1 MPFSFSNLSYK
12 QKGII
17 AEFCYLFVIG
27 VLSPFAAGLQ
37 TWSVNT
43 IPNSI
48 GYATVTILQLPVIIL
63 FYRLYL
69 PQTVGK
75 KRYWLFVVLLPVY
88 IMLYDLNGRLAIGA
102 VMVLPFIIE
111 SYRHAISGAHPWDF
125 THGYFNEHIGYTI
138 LVLLAGTAL
147 YIIKLLFKNQHE
159 LTALENEKLKLEL
172 NQLKSQVHPH
182 FFFNTINNMYSL
194 SVQNSPKTPL
204 MIKDLSGIMRYML
217 YDTRREKVLLQQ
229 EVDFINSYI
238 SLENLRHTQTNIIDF
253 AIQGNIDSIEIEPLL
268 FLPLIENTFKHA
280 LHEDVDN
287 KWVKLVLVADE
298 DELVFQTSNPK
309 AENKYSNEKT
319 QSGIGLENV
328 RKRLNLLYPGR
339 HELLIHDDSAIFTVN
354 LTIRLKHD

>member
-12 QKGII
+12 QKGNL

-37 TWSVNT
+37 IWSVNT
-43 IPNSI
+43 IANSI
-48 GYATVTILQLPVIIL
+48 GYTTVTVLQLPVIIL

-69 PQTVGK
+69 PHTVGK
-75 KRYWLFVVLLPVY
+75 KRYWLFALLLPVY
-88 IMLYDLNGRLAIGA
+88 IILYDLNGRLAIGT
-102 VMVLPFIIE
+102 VMVMPFIIE

-125 THGYFNEHIGYTI
+125 TKGYFNEHIGYTI

-147 YIIKLLFKNQHE
+147 YIIKLLFKNQHQ
-159 LTALENEKLKLEL
+159 LATLENEKLKLEL
-172 NQLKSQVHPH
+172 NQLKSQIHPH

-217 YDTRREKVLLQQ
+217 YDTNREKVLLQQ

-238 SLENLRHTQTNIIDF
+238 SLENLRHTQSNIIDF
-253 AIQGNIDSIEIEPLL
+253 AIQGDITGVKIEPLL
-268 FLPLIENTFKHA
+268 FLPLVENTFKHA
-280 LHEDVDN
+280 LHEDISN
-287 KWVKLVLVADE
+287 KWVKLVLAFDE
-298 DELVFQTSNPK
+298 EELVFQTSNPK
-309 AENKYSNEKT
+309 VVKKYNNEKM

-328 RKRLNLLYPGR
+328 RKRLHLLYPNR
-339 HELLIHDDSAIFTVN
+339 HELLIHDEGGIFTVD
-354 LTIRLKHD
+354 LTIRL